1 MISGPRSGPGPAT
14 TCQMSLGKP
23 ASSSSCGR
31 EQRGQHGLR
40 VRLGDHGVAGE
51 QRGQPVAERHRERV
65 VPGRDDP
72 DDALGH
78 PVDLDPGQ
86 AGYDA
91 ELALGVE
98 VLVRRTAVVAGG
110 QRDVQRLVE
119 RVLPGLAGLPHD
131 QVDDLVLAVEHQV
144 VQPQQ
149 ALRPLV
155 DADLAPRLLGLAGL
169 AERLGHVDRR
179 RLRDVRQRGAVER
192 RLDRHGLAARSR
204 RSGGSGSRRSRARA
218 RTPPAGRARDR
229 PAPRPAVRLR
239 VSERSWG
246 ERRAA

>member
-23 ASSSSCGR
+23 ASSSSWAR

-86 AGYDA
+86 ARDDA

-98 VLVRRTAVVAGG
+98 VLVRGTGVVAGG

-119 RVLPGLAGLPHD
+119 RVLAGLAGLPHD
-131 QVDDLVLAVEHQV
+131 QVDDLVLAVQHQV

-149 ALRPLV
+149 APRALV
-155 DADLAPRLLGLAGL
+155 DADPRHACCALRACANASATSTGVDCGMCASGAPLSGLAPATVCPLEAT
-169 AERLGHVDRR
+169 
-179 RLRDVRQRGAVER
+179 
-192 RLDRHGLAARSR
+192 
-204 RSGGSGSRRSRARA
+204 SGGSGSRRSRARA

-229 PAPRPAVRLR
+229 PAPRRAVR
-239 VSERSWG
+239 
-246 ERRAA
+246 RRESGALMGRA

>member
-14 TCQMSLGKP
+14 TCQMSFGKP
-23 ASSSSCGR
+23 ASSSSCAR

-40 VRLGDHGVAGE
+40 VRLGDDGVAGE
-51 QRGQPVAERHRERV
+51 QRGEAVAERHRERV
-65 VPGRDDP
+65 VPGADDA

-91 ELALGVE
+91 ELALRVE
-98 VLVRRTAVVAGG
+98 VLVRGAAVVAGG

-149 ALRPLV
+149 ALRALV
-155 DADLAPRLLGLAGL
+155 DADLAPRLLRLAGL

-179 RLRDVRQRGAVER
+179 ALRDVGERSTVER
-192 RLDRHGLAARSR
+192 RLDRR
-204 RSGGSGSRRSRARA
+204 RSGRCSPRCDGSGSRRSRVRA